1 MRLGI
6 RGKLFAGSFGLII
19 LSLLAGEMYLRPAIE
34 ANLLERIR
42 ADLLARLALI
52 ERDAAKLPDLQR
64 GAWDALA
71 DELGARAHGR
81 VTFIDGTGVVIGDSE
96 VALGDLDHV
105 ENHRERPEVASRRSR
120 ARRRPRCASARR
132 SRNV

>member
-42 ADLLARLALI
+42 ADLFARLALI
-52 ERDAAKLPDLQR
+52 ERDATKLTDLQR
-64 GAWDALA
+64 GGWDALA
-71 DELGARAHGR
+71 DELGPRAHGR
-81 VTFIDGTGVVIGDSE
+81 ITFIDGAGEACLAAMNRRGAEFIAADALTKGI
-96 VALGDLDHV
+96 VAEITQAPLRDH
-105 ENHRERPEVASRRSR
+105 ERPKSEGFK
-120 ARRRPRCASARR
+120 
-132 SRNV
+132 